1 MKILI
6 AVDGSD
12 ISMRALKFAIDL
24 GKRLAA
30 PPSLTLVAVDPG
42 LFPGA
47 DRKLGA
53 AAVRRYH
60 DANFEH
66 MLQPARK
73 LLARARL
80 AADEKAVVGE
90 IAPTLVEL
98 ARKGRYQL
106 LVMGSHG
113 RGAVKGIV
121 LGSVSTKV
129 LAQSTIP
136 VTIVR

>member
-1 MKILI
+1 MKILV

-12 ISMRALKFAIDL
+12 ISNRAAKFAIQL
-24 GKRLAA
+24 AKRLAN
-30 PPSLTLVAVDPG
+30 PPAITLVAVDPA

-66 MLQPARK
+66 LLQPARK
-73 LLARARL
+73 LLTKTGL
-80 AADEKAVVGE
+80 PFEEKALVGE
-90 IAPTLVEL
+90 IAPTLVTL
-98 ARKGRYQL
+98 AKQGRYRL

-113 RGAVKGIV
+113 RGAVKGLV
-121 LGSVSTKV
+121 LGSVSAKV
-129 LAQSTIP
+129 LTHSTVP